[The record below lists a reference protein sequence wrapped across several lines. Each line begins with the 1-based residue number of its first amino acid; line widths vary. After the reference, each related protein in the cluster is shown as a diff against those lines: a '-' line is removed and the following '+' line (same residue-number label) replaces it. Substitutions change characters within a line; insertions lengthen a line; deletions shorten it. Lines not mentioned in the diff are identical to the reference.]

1 MVHCM
6 DMGIT
11 WTTAGVQAGIWVAAG
26 VMALIALYHLIIIAS
41 DLRKIIRRAE
51 RLTDEV
57 ESIVEKPLALTD
69 RLLRW
74 AIHAVE
80 HKTHA
85 QKHHKKGHSSPKK
98 KD

>member
-1 MVHCM
+1 M

-11 WTTAGVQAGIWVAAG
+11 WTTAGVQTGIWVAAG
-26 VMALIALYHLIIIAS
+26 VLALMVLYNVLFIVA
-41 DLRKIIRRAE
+41 DLRKIVRRAE
-51 RLTDEV
+51 RLTEEV

-69 RLLRW
+69 RVLRW

-80 HKTHA
+80 HKSA
-85 QKHHKKGHSSPKK
+85 DHHKKPHTHHKK